1 MFPGLFGLIVVA
13 GGYIFSGE
21 DGTLLPEMFNVLPG
35 GCVVIEG
42 DFTKRMCVAGPVLYA
57 ETDF

>member
-1 MFPGLFGLIVVA
+1 MFAIFGFIVVA

-35 GCVVIEG
+35 GVAVIEDG
-42 DFTKRMCVAGPVLYA
+42 FATRMCVAGPVLYSNV
-57 ETDF
+57 DF